1 MRILFSLFLL
11 SCFTVLTAQP
21 ERWQQAGDYTMS
33 VDVDAPANRYS
44 GKQTFRYTNNS
55 PDTLNRVFYHLYFNA
70 FQPGSM
76 MDVRSRTIKD
86 PDRRVGDRISKLA
99 PDEIGYLRV
108 DKLTQDGTPVAYA
121 EEGTVLEVDLAQ
133 PILPGT
139 TTVFE
144 MDFNGQV
151 PLQVR
156 RSGRDNKE
164 GVRLTMT
171 QWFPRMAEYDYQG
184 WHANPYVGR
193 EFYGIWSD
201 FDVKITIDKE
211 YVVGGTGYLQNPEE
225 IGYGYGSSTIDGPRS
240 TTGSK
245 ITYHFKAPNVIDFAW
260 AADPDYNHIKRE
272 TADGVMLHA
281 FYQPEEGVT
290 EVWEQLLPIM
300 EEALNFV
307 NKNYGRYPYAQYSFI
322 QGGDGG
328 MEYPMATMITGKRNL
343 RSLVGVSVH
352 ELLHSWYQMI
362 LGTNESL
369 YAWMDEGFTSYAS
382 SEVMNHLVREGLLPG
397 EVAENPHAGSFGY
410 YSRVVEAGL
419 EEPMTTHADAFNT
432 NMAYSM
438 AAYGKGALFLENLR
452 YVIGEADF
460 RRTMLRYFDTWKF
473 KHPNPNDFI
482 RIAEKVSGLELD
494 WFKEY
499 FVNTTNTIDYG
510 IKSVEKGDG
519 RKETAITL
527 ERIGRVPMPSEIL
540 VTYKNGDQE
549 LFYAPLRIMR
559 GERAAEAGTTRTV
572 LPDWPWT
579 HPTYT
584 FTVPTK
590 LKKVVKV
597 ELDPSGRMSDLNR
610 ENNVVEL

>member
-1 MRILFSLFLL
+1 MLCTSGR
-11 SCFTVLTAQP
+11 AQNDLP
-21 ERWQQAGDYTMS
+21 CNDADRWQQAVKYTM
-33 VDVDAPANRYS
+33 VIDMDVKTNRYA
-44 GKQTFRYTNNS
+44 GTQKLEYTNNS
-55 PDTLNRVFYHLYFNA
+55 PDTLRRVFYHLYFNA

-76 MDVRSRTIKD
+76 MDVRNLTLPD
-86 PDRRVGDRISKLA
+86 ADRRVGDRISKLG

-108 DKLTQDGTPVAYA
+108 DKLTQNGTPVQYVT
-121 EEGTVLEVDLAQ
+121 EGTILEVDLAQ
-133 PILPGT
+133 PILPNST
-139 TTVFE
+139 TTFE

-193 EFYGIWSD
+193 EFYGVWSD
-201 FDVKITIDKE
+201 FDVKITIDKT
-211 YVVGGTGYLQNPEE
+211 YVVGGTGYLQNPEA
-225 IGYGYGSSTIDGPRS
+225 IGYGYGDSGMDGPRS
-240 TTGSK
+240 TGGSK
-245 ITYHFKAPNVIDFAW
+245 ITYHFVAPNVIDFAW
-260 AADPDYNHIKRE
+260 AADPDFTHIKRE
-272 TADGVMLHA
+272 TPDGVLLHA

-300 EEALNFV
+300 EEALAFV
-307 NKNYGRYPYAQYSFI
+307 NKNYGQYPYRQYSFI

-382 SEVMNHLVREGLLPG
+382 SEVMNHLVKKGLLPG
-397 EVAENPHAGSFGY
+397 EVADHPHAGSFGY

-419 EEPMTTHADAFNT
+419 EEPMTTHADHFNT

-438 AAYGKGALFLENLR
+438 ASYGKGALFLDNLR
-452 YVIGEADF
+452 YVIGEANF

-494 WFKEY
+494 WYKEY
-499 FVNTTNTIDYG
+499 LVNTTQTIDYG
-510 IKSVEKGDG
+510 IKEVEKGKG
-519 RKETAITL
+519 RETVVTL
-527 ERIGRVPMPSEIL
+527 ERVGRVPMPTEL
-540 VTYKNGDQE
+540 TVTYKDGSQE
-549 LFYAPLRIMR
+549 IFYAPLRIMR
-559 GERAAEAGTTRTV
+559 GEKPAEPGTPRTV

-579 HPTYT
+579 HPDYT
-584 FTVPTK
+584 VVIPAK
-590 LKKVVKV
+590 LKKIVQL
-597 ELDPSGRMSDLNR
+597 ELDASGRMSDINR
-610 ENNVVEL
+610 ENNIWEQD